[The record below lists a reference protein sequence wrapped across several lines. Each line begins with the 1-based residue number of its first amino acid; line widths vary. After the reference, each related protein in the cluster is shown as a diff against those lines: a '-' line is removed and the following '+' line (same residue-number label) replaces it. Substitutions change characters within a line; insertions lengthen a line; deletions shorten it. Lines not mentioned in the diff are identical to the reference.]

1 MVKDLT
7 LPGKLGRWFESIQ
20 LHQFYLFEALSG
32 CVHGL
37 GPCGPGSNPGRETKF
52 LG

>member
-20 LHQFYLFEALSG
+20 LHQVYALDG
-32 CVHGL
+32 MLRAV
-37 GPCGPGSNPGRETKF
+37 
-52 LG
+52 